1 MSRTYRE
8 HQSFA
13 AHADDYA
20 SLKLTLRNGAL
31 PPKILTKR
39 QSLSTLEKS
48 VTTLEKTTQSLV
60 QEMKVTT
67 TILSSQMESL
77 FEELKKL

>member
-20 SLKLTLRNGAL
+20 SLKLTLRNG
-31 PPKILTKR
+31 PKILTKR